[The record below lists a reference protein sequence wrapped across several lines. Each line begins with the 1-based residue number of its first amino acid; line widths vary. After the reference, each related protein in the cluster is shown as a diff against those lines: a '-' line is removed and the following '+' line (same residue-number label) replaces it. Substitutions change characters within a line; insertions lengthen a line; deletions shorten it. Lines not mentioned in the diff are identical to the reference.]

1 MSRNRLSG
9 NRMRLA
15 VMAWRNL
22 WRYGRRTL
30 TTIAAMT
37 LALVTLIVW
46 TSFVQGFLR
55 DLETTIV
62 EVEVGDIQ
70 VYPPEY
76 RSSPSMF
83 DRIGTPAE
91 LVDTLGAMGFHASAR
106 LLGGGLAA
114 AGDASAGVSLRGV
127 ETGQD
132 ARVSVVHER
141 VAEGSW
147 LDPADP
153 AGIVIGGRLA
163 RTLEVGLG
171 DEVVLLSQGADG
183 SMANGLYRVRGML
196 APFSEATDGSGV
208 FLVREAFLDFFLLP
222 GGAHQVMVRTADQPL
237 DVSAARIR
245 AAAPD
250 LDVLTWRELFPTLA
264 TMLDSVE
271 GTMYI
276 LFMIVY
282 LAIAI
287 LLVNA
292 TLMAVYERIKELGLL
307 KAIGLSPTRVVGL
320 ILWEGFFQAVL
331 ATVAGMVIGIP
342 LLFYFSRV
350 GINLAALGG
359 QISISGIG
367 LDPVMRG
374 IINPTVVVGPLSAM
388 FMIVFASLLYPALK
402 AARIRPVEA
411 MRHQ

>member
-1 MSRNRLSG
+1 MTGDRTK
-9 NRMRLA
+9 LA
-15 VMAWRNL
+15 AMAWRNL

-62 EVEVGDIQ
+62 EVEIGDMQ
-70 VYPPEY
+70 VYPPDY
-76 RSSPSMF
+76 RTEPSIF
-83 DRIGTPAE
+83 DRIDSPGA
-91 LVDTLGAMGFHASAR
+91 LVDTLGAMGFDASAR

-114 AGDASAGVSLRGV
+114 AGEASAGVSLRGV
-127 ETGQD
+127 ETDQD
-132 ARVSVVHER
+132 ARVSAVHDR
-141 VAEGSW
+141 VAQGSW
-147 LDPADP
+147 LDPSDP

-163 RTLEVGLG
+163 RTLDVGVG
-171 DEVVLLSQGADG
+171 DELVLLSQATDG
-183 SMANGLYRVRGML
+183 SIANGLYTVRGML
-196 APFSEATDGSGV
+196 ASFSEATDRSGV
-208 FLVREAFLDFFLLP
+208 FLVRQAFLDFFALP
-222 GGAHQVMVRTADQPL
+222 GGAHQVVVRNTAGQPL
-237 DVSAARIR
+237 EASAARIR
-245 AAAPD
+245 AAAPG

-287 LLVNA
+287 LLINA
-292 TLMAVYERIKELGLL
+292 TLMAIFERIRELGLL
-307 KAIGLSPTRVVGL
+307 KAIGLSPTRLVGL
-320 ILWEGFFQAVL
+320 ILLEGVLQAAL
-331 ATVAGMVIGIP
+331 AAAAGLILAIP
-342 LLFYFSRV
+342 LLLYVSRV
-350 GINLAALGG
+350 GIDLAALGG

-374 IINPTVVVGPLSAM
+374 VVNPAVFVGPLGAM
-388 FMIVFASLLYPALK
+388 FAIVLMSTLYPALK
-402 AARIRPVEA
+402 AARIKPVEA

>member
-1 MSRNRLSG
+1 MTRNR
-9 NRMRLA
+9 MKLA

-37 LALVTLIVW
+37 LALLTLVVW
-46 TSFVQGFLR
+46 TSFTQGFLR
-55 DLETTIV
+55 DLQTTIV
-62 EVEVGDIQ
+62 EVEIGDMQ
-70 VYPPEY
+70 LHPPDY
-76 RSSPSMF
+76 RTQPSIF
-83 DRIGTPAE
+83 DRIGAPSE
-91 LVDTLGAMGFHASAR
+91 LVDTLGAMGFDASAR

-127 ETGQD
+127 ETDQD
-132 ARVSVVHER
+132 ARVSVVYDR
-141 VAEGSW
+141 VAQGSW
-147 LDPADP
+147 LDPSDP

-163 RTLEVGLG
+163 RTLDVSVG
-171 DEVVLLSQGADG
+171 DELVLLSQATDG
-183 SMANGLYRVRGML
+183 SIANGLYTVRGIL
-196 APFSEATDGSGV
+196 APFSEATDRGGV
-208 FLVREAFLDFFLLP
+208 FLVRQAFLDFFVLP
-222 GGAHQVMVRTADQPL
+222 GGAHQVVVRNTEGQPL
-237 DVSAARIR
+237 EASAAQIR

-271 GTMYI
+271 STMYI

-292 TLMAVYERIKELGLL
+292 TLMAVFERIKELGLL
-307 KAIGLSPTRVVGL
+307 KAIGLSPTRVVVL
-320 ILWEGFFQAVL
+320 ILWEGFFQAMLAAAAGLILSVPVL
-331 ATVAGMVIGIP
+331 YYVT
-342 LLFYFSRV
+342 RV

-359 QISISGIG
+359 QISMSGIG

-374 IINPTVVVGPLSAM
+374 IVNPTIVVGPLSTM
-388 FMIVFASLLYPALK
+388 FVIVLLSMLYPALK

>member
-1 MSRNRLSG
+1 
-9 NRMRLA
+9 
-15 VMAWRNL
+15 MAWRNL
-22 WRYGRRTL
+22 WRYGRRTV

-37 LALVTLIVW
+37 LALLTLIVW

-62 EVEVGDIQ
+62 EVEIGDLQ

-76 RSSPSMF
+76 RTQPSIF
-83 DRIGTPAE
+83 DRIASSTE
-91 LVDTLGAMGFHASAR
+91 LVDTLGAMGFDASAR

-114 AGDASAGVSLRGV
+114 AGESSAGISLRGV
-127 ETGQD
+127 ETEQD
-132 ARVSVVHER
+132 ARVSVVYDR

-147 LDPADP
+147 LDPSDP

-163 RTLEVGLG
+163 RTLDVGLG
-171 DEVVLLSQGADG
+171 DEVVLLSQATDG
-183 SMANGLYRVRGML
+183 SIANGLFAVRGIL
-196 APFSEATDGSGV
+196 APFSEATDRGGV
-208 FLVREAFLDFFLLP
+208 FLVRQAFLDFFVLP
-222 GGAHQVMVRTADQPL
+222 GGAHQVVVRNSADQPL
-237 DVSAARIR
+237 EASAAQIR
-245 AAAPD
+245 AAVPG

-271 GTMYI
+271 STMYI

-287 LLVNA
+287 LLINA
-292 TLMAVYERIKELGLL
+292 TLMAVFERIKELGLL
-307 KAIGLSPTRVVGL
+307 KAVGLSPTRVVSL
-320 ILWEGFFQAVL
+320 ILWEGLFQAAL
-331 ATVAGMVIGIP
+331 AAVAGLILSVP
-342 LLFYFSRV
+342 LLFYFTRV

-367 LDPVMRG
+367 MDPYMRG
-374 IINPTVVVGPLSAM
+374 VVTPAIFVGPLSAM
-388 FMIVFASLLYPALK
+388 FVIVLLSMLYPALK

>member
-1 MSRNRLSG
+1 
-9 NRMRLA
+9 
-15 VMAWRNL
+15 MAWRNL
-22 WRYGRRTL
+22 WRYGRRTV

-37 LALVTLIVW
+37 LALLTLIVW

-62 EVEVGDIQ
+62 EVEIGDLQ

-76 RSSPSMF
+76 RTQPSIF
-83 DRIGTPAE
+83 DRIGTSTE
-91 LVDTLGAMGFHASAR
+91 LVDTLGAMGFEASAR

-114 AGDASAGVSLRGV
+114 AGEASAGVSLRGV
-127 ETGQD
+127 ETEQD
-132 ARVSVVHER
+132 ARVSVVYDR

-147 LDPADP
+147 LDPSDP

-163 RTLEVGLG
+163 RTLDVGLG
-171 DEVVLLSQGADG
+171 DEVVLLSQATDG
-183 SMANGLYRVRGML
+183 SIANGLYTVRGIL
-196 APFSEATDGSGV
+196 SPFSEATDRGGV
-208 FLVREAFLDFFLLP
+208 FLVRQAFLDFFVLP
-222 GGAHQVMVRTADQPL
+222 GGAHQVVVRNAADQPL
-237 DVSAARIR
+237 ETSAAQIR
-245 AAAPD
+245 AAAPG

-271 GTMYI
+271 STMYI

-287 LLVNA
+287 LLINA
-292 TLMAVYERIKELGLL
+292 TLMAVFERIKELGLL
-307 KAIGLSPTRVVGL
+307 KAVGLSPTRVVFL
-320 ILWEGFFQAVL
+320 ILWEGFFQAAL
-331 ATVAGMVIGIP
+331 AAAAGLILSVP
-342 LLFYFSRV
+342 LLFYFTRV

-367 LDPVMRG
+367 MDPYMRG
-374 IINPTVVVGPLSAM
+374 VVTPAIFVGPLSAM
-388 FMIVFASLLYPALK
+388 IVIVLLSMLYPALK

>member
-1 MSRNRLSG
+1 
-9 NRMRLA
+9 MRLP

-22 WRYGRRTL
+22 WRYGRRTV

-37 LALVTLIVW
+37 LALLTLIVW
-46 TSFVQGFLR
+46 TSFVQGFLD
-55 DLETTIV
+55 DLETTVV
-62 EVEVGDIQ
+62 EVEIGDMQ
-70 VYPPEY
+70 VYPPDY
-76 RSSPSMF
+76 RNQPSIF

-91 LVDTLGAMGFHASAR
+91 LVDTLGAMGFNASAR

-114 AGDASAGVSLRGV
+114 AGDASAGVSLRGI

-132 ARVSVVHER
+132 ARVSVVYNR

-147 LDPADP
+147 LDPSDP
-153 AGIVIGGRLA
+153 TGIVIGGRLA
-163 RTLEVGLG
+163 RTLGVDLG
-171 DEVVLLSQGADG
+171 DEVVLLGQATDG
-183 SMANGLYRVRGML
+183 SIANGLYMVRGIL
-196 APFSEATDGSGV
+196 APFSEATDRSGV
-208 FLVREAFLDFFLLP
+208 FVVRQAFLDFFALP
-222 GGAHQVMVRTADQPL
+222 GGAHQVVVRNTADQPL
-237 DVSAARIR
+237 ETSAAQVR
-245 AAAPD
+245 AAAPG

-271 GTMYI
+271 SSMYI

-287 LLVNA
+287 LLINA
-292 TLMAVYERIKELGLL
+292 TLMAVFERIREVGLL
-307 KAIGLSPTRVVGL
+307 KAVGLSPTRVVL
-320 ILWEGFFQAVL
+320 LFLWEGMFQAAIAAAAGLVL
-331 ATVAGMVIGIP
+331 SVPA
-342 LLFYFSRV
+342 LFYFTRV

-367 LDPVMRG
+367 MDPVMRG
-374 IINPTVVVGPLSAM
+374 VVSPAIFVGPLSAM
-388 FMIVFASLLYPALK
+388 FVIVVASTLYPALK

>member
-1 MSRNRLSG
+1 
-9 NRMRLA
+9 
-15 VMAWRNL
+15 
-22 WRYGRRTL
+22 
-30 TTIAAMT
+30 
-37 LALVTLIVW
+37 
-46 TSFVQGFLR
+46 
-55 DLETTIV
+55 
-62 EVEVGDIQ
+62 
-70 VYPPEY
+70 
-76 RSSPSMF
+76 
-83 DRIGTPAE
+83 
-91 LVDTLGAMGFHASAR
+91 
-106 LLGGGLAA
+106 
-114 AGDASAGVSLRGV
+114 
-127 ETGQD
+127 
-132 ARVSVVHER
+132 
-141 VAEGSW
+141 
-147 LDPADP
+147 
-153 AGIVIGGRLA
+153 
-163 RTLEVGLG
+163 
-171 DEVVLLSQGADG
+171 
-183 SMANGLYRVRGML
+183 
-196 APFSEATDGSGV
+196 
-208 FLVREAFLDFFLLP
+208 
-222 GGAHQVMVRTADQPL
+222 
-237 DVSAARIR
+237 
-245 AAAPD
+245 
-250 LDVLTWRELFPTLA
+250 
-264 TMLDSVE
+264 MLDSVE